1 MGGGMGGTQDL
12 SEIVPNLWQG
22 SKHSISR
29 FLDRYKFNVLVLCA
43 EEWQPPRSMFPD
55 SVEVIYSPNA
65 DDPFRDPTRN
75 ELLRA
80 VHSGR
85 RVAIAVR
92 KNRKVLTTCMA
103 GLNRSGLVNAIAL
116 HFLTGDDGRTCMRR
130 VRLKRLGALSNDRF
144 QEVLSRVPHLQKEPS
159 SLIALP

>member
-1 MGGGMGGTQDL
+1 MGGTSDL

-22 SKHSISR
+22 SRHSISR

-130 VRLKRLGALSNDRF
+130 VRLKRLGALGNAKF
-144 QEVLSRVPHLQKEPS
+144 QQVLSRVPPIQK
-159 SLIALP
+159 

>member
-1 MGGGMGGTQDL
+1 MGSGMGGTQDL

-22 SKHSISR
+22 SRHSISKY
-29 FLDRYKFNVLVLCA
+29 LNRYKFNVLVLCA
-43 EEWQPPRSMFPD
+43 EEWQPPRSIFPD

-65 DDPFRDPTRN
+65 DDPFRNPTRN

-80 VHSGR
+80 VQTGR
-85 RVAIAVR
+85 QVALAVR

-116 HFLTGDDGRTCMRR
+116 HFLTGDDGHTCMRR
-130 VRLKRLGALSNDRF
+130 VRLKRLGALGNAKF
-144 QEVLSRVPHLQKEPS
+144 QQVLSRVPPIHR
-159 SLIALP
+159 